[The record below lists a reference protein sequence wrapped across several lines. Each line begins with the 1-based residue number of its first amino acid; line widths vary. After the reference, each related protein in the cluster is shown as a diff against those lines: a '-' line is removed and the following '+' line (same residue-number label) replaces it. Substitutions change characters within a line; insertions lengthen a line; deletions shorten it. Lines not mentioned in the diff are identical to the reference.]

1 MGVMKRN
8 FLWFLLFVVVHG
20 SAQELYVFTE
30 PASNMPAHSLG
41 LKLGTNFITKNAAAA
56 NRFLQR
62 YTPEVQF
69 GISKKV
75 MLQIGNSLSDMNS
88 PNLRWESA
96 YAYIKYRFLSRDD
109 VHRHFRMAAFAKGAY
124 SRSPFHFDDINL
136 GGDKSGMEAGLVATQ
151 LINKL
156 AISANISH
164 VQVFD
169 SSRNHKSFYIPQRNY
184 QAMNYS
190 LSAGFLLLPV
200 QYRDYRQT
208 NLNLYVELLGQQSLD
223 RRQHY
228 WDLAPA
234 LQFIFNSISKLNI
247 GYRFQ
252 LSGNMDRMTKQSWQ
266 IAYVYTFLNALKK
279 H

>member
-1 MGVMKRN
+1 MKRN
-8 FLWFLLFVVVHG
+8 FLWLLLFVVFQS

-30 PASNMPAHSLG
+30 PASNIPAHSLG
-41 LKLGTNFITKNAAAA
+41 LKLTSSFITKNAAAA

-62 YTPEVQF
+62 YSPEVQF

-96 YAYIKYRFLSRDD
+96 YAYIKYRIISQDD

-136 GGDKSGMEAGLVATQ
+136 GGDKSGVEAGLVVTQ
-151 LINKL
+151 LINKV
-156 AISANISH
+156 AVSANISH

-169 SSRNHKSFYIPQRNY
+169 SSRNHESFYIPRRNY

-200 QYRDYRQT
+200 EYKDYRQT

-234 LQFIFNSISKLNI
+234 VQFIFNSISKLNI